1 MSRSS
6 LQSLIYIIIIIYIY
20 IYICIRLYILEVLG
34 VILLADL
41 LRVEL
46 HPIEREVDP
55 FSHDHIVPAQHVF
68 IGGQRNEV
76 FTYLSVFYC
85 YISIYTSESF
95 FKNAKLV
102 VEIEERKGGH
112 LFVEI
117 GRHIREESGMVVR
130 VESDGRHIVLSA
142 L

>member
-1 MSRSS
+1 M
-6 LQSLIYIIIIIYIY
+6 
-20 IYICIRLYILEVLG
+20 
-34 VILLADL
+34 
-41 LRVEL
+41 EL

-76 FTYLSVFYC
+76 FTYLSVF
-85 YISIYTSESF
+85 SESF